1 MTDQTKAESTRSV
14 DPGQEKFSAGPYIAR
29 VIKHADPYY
38 LGALEVELLKTT
50 EAGSIGETLGQ
61 TTIVYYASPF
71 YGVTGAQHL
80 GKNDNYASTQKSYG
94 WWAVPPDPGTL
105 VLCTF
110 VEGSREF
117 GYWFGCIPERGMT
130 FMLPSGQSSTEQLSG
145 PVPQKYKG
153 KRLPAGEYNKKI
165 TKPHTNNLVKYKR
178 PVNEDMVA
186 ALVEQGLVEDDI
198 RGITTSSAQREF
210 PSAVVGFSSP
220 GPVDKRGGS
229 PQGEI
234 GIKESRAT
242 VHVNRLGS
250 SSFVIDDGDDKFLRA
265 GSPADT
271 AYEYIN
277 KEASQ
282 KGGDV
287 TRPANELI
295 RMRTRTGA
303 QVLLHTS
310 EDLIYINN
318 STGSCWIEMSSNGKL
333 DVYAKDSISFHT
345 ENDFN
350 FNADRDINFEA
361 GRNVNFLV
369 NGNMNTSV
377 AGEYDLLIGID
388 GKITVRNDFDIHVTN
403 DMKTKVLNDKD
414 IIVEND
420 MRTQVNNDKDILVG
434 NDMKTG
440 VGNDKSVNVGNN
452 LFETAG
458 NDINILAGNNLNLTG
473 SAGFGGYSGGDMK
486 MTASGVN
493 HQKSGGDLRLTA
505 GGTSNIRSTGHY
517 ETASVI
523 HMNGPAAAVATAADP
538 ASEGAE
544 AIEAVEA
551 IEALKAKFM
560 VRIPQHEPWNGH
572 ENWNP
577 VETAPDKTEALET
590 SSQDFH
596 FEDRSPPTD
605 RSPINQLLGREE

>member
-1 MTDQTKAESTRSV
+1 MNEEIKAESTRKV
-14 DPGQEKFSAGPYIAR
+14 DSGQEKFSAGPYIAR

-38 LGALEVELLKTT
+38 LGGLEVELLKTT

-80 GKNDNYASTQKSYG
+80 GKNDNYAATQKSYG
-94 WWAVPPDPGTL
+94 WWGVPPDPGTL

-117 GYWFGCIPERGMT
+117 GYWFGCIPEKGMT
-130 FMLPSGQSSTEQLSG
+130 FMLPSGQTATEQLSG
-145 PVPQKYKG
+145 PVPAKYKG

-165 TKPHTNNLVKYKR
+165 TKPQTNNLIKYKR

-186 ALVEQGLVEDDI
+186 ALIEQGLVEDDI
-198 RGITTSSAQREF
+198 RGITTTSAQREF

-220 GPVDKRGGS
+220 GPIDKRGGS

-250 SSFVIDDGDDKFLRA
+250 SSIVIDDGDDKFLRA

-271 AYEYIN
+271 PYEYMN

-287 TRPANELI
+287 TRPANEMI
-295 RMRTRTGA
+295 RFRTRTGA
-303 QVLLHTS
+303 QIMINTS

-318 STGSCWIEMSSNGKL
+318 SRGTCWLEMSSNGKL

-377 AGEYDLLIGID
+377 AFNYDLLVGVD
-388 GKITVRNDFDIHVTN
+388 GKITTRNDFDIHVTN
-403 DMKTKVLNDKD
+403 DMKTHVLNDKSVL
-414 IIVEND
+414 VEND
-420 MRTQVNNDKDILVG
+420 I
-434 NDMKTG
+434 
-440 VGNDKSVNVGNN
+440 
-452 LFETAG
+452 FETAN
-458 NDINILAGNNLNLTG
+458 NDISILAQNELSYNGI
-473 SAGFGGYSGGDMK
+473 AGVSGFSGGNMETTVNGYQHLNISDEYRVTSGGHQHYNSGADVAVTSSGDQNFK
-486 MTASGVN
+486 VGGQYNMTAS
-493 HQKSGGDLRLTA
+493 
-505 GGTSNIRSTGHY
+505 GTSNIRSSHHK
-517 ETASVI
+517 ETANRI
-523 HMNGPAAAVATAADP
+523 DMNGPTATS
-538 ASEGAE
+538 ASTASTANAIEQGPE
-544 AIEAVEA
+544 AIES

-560 VRIPQHEPWNGH
+560 IRIPQHEPWNGH

-577 VETAPDKTEALET
+577 LEVTPEKTEALET

-596 FEDRSPPTD
+596 YEDRGAPTD
-605 RSPINQLLGREE
+605 RSPINELLGRQE

>member
-1 MTDQTKAESTRSV
+1 MNEEIKAESTRNI

-38 LGALEVELLKTT
+38 LGGLEVELLKTT

-80 GKNDNYASTQKSYG
+80 GKNDNYANTQKSYG
-94 WWAVPPDPGTL
+94 WWGVPPDPGTL

-130 FMLPSGQSSTEQLSG
+130 FMVPSGQASTEQLSG
-145 PVPQKYKG
+145 PVPSKYKG

-165 TKPHTNNLVKYKR
+165 TKPQTNNLIKYKR

-198 RGITTSSAQREF
+198 RGITTTSAQREF

-220 GPVDKRGGS
+220 GPLDKRGGS
-229 PQGEI
+229 PQGNV

-242 VHVNRLGS
+242 MHVNRLGS
-250 SSFVIDDGDDKFLRA
+250 SSIVIDDGDDKFLRA
-265 GSPADT
+265 GSPEDT
-271 AYEYIN
+271 PYEYIN

-287 TRPANELI
+287 ERPANEMIKL
-295 RMRTRTGA
+295 RTRTGA
-303 QVLLHTS
+303 QIMINTS

-318 STGSCWIEMSSNGKL
+318 SRGTAWIEMSSNGKL

-361 GRNVNFLV
+361 GRDVNFLV
-369 NGNMNTSV
+369 NNNMNTSV
-377 AGEYDLLIGID
+377 AINYDLLVGVD

-403 DMKTKVLNDKD
+403 DMKTMVLNDKN

-420 MRTQVNNDKDILVG
+420 MTTQVNNDKNVLVA
-434 NDMKTG
+434 ND
-440 VGNDKSVNVGNN
+440 
-452 LFETAG
+452 LFQTAQ
-458 NDINILAGNNLNLTG
+458 NDINIIANNNLNLTG
-473 SAGFGGYSGGDMK
+473 SAGFAGYSGGDMK
-486 MTASGVN
+486 LTATGVN
-493 HQKSGGDLRLTA
+493 HQNSGGDLRLTS
-505 GGTSNIRSTGHY
+505 GGTSNISSSGHY
-517 ETASVI
+517 ETANVI
-523 HMNGPAAAVATAADP
+523 HMNGPAAAIATSAEP
-538 ASEGAE
+538 SPE
-544 AIEAVEA
+544 AIEATEA

-560 VRIPQHEPWNGH
+560 IRIPQHEPWAGH

-577 VETAPDKTEALET
+577 PEVTPDKTEAIET

-596 FEDRSPPTD
+596 YEDRGAPTD
-605 RSPINQLLGREE
+605 RTPINELLGREE